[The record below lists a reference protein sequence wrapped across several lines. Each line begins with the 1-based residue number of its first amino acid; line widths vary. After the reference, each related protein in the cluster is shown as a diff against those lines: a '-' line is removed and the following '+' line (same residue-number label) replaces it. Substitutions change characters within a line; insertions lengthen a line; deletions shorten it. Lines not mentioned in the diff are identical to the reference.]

1 MARLTPTFDSIKKE
15 LERYQFIVQ
24 QYTACKSLYDD
35 IQPKITPAYSNEPP
49 ENQELHQIE
58 RVVEKRLPVM
68 ANMEKSLR
76 DMKLNIN
83 RIERLITYAGDD
95 LFVTTLSIRY
105 LYGKT
110 IEQTASIMG
119 CEPRTVANRQK
130 QGIKNIVENIKK
142 LN

>member
-35 IQPKITPAYSNEPP
+35 IQPKITPTYSNEPP
-49 ENQELHQIE
+49 ENQELYQIE

-119 CEPRTVANRQK
+119 CEPRTVAYRQK

>member
-35 IQPKITPAYSNEPP
+35 IQPKITPTYSNEPP
-49 ENQELHQIE
+49 ENQELYQIE